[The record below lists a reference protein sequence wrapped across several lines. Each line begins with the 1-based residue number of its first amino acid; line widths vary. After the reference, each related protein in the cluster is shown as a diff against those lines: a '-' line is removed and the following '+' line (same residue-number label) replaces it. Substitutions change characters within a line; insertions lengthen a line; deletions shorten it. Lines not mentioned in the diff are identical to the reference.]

1 MTIIVTGYASKKELK
16 AAIGEKLK
24 YIETL
29 TFGEEY
35 KADGSF
41 SVEHRPA
48 LGYNRNG
55 CEFFARV
62 TMKGGKIS
70 KVE

>member
-1 MTIIVTGYASKKELK
+1 MTLLVTGYASKKELK
-16 AAIGEKLK
+16 AAVGEKLK
-24 YIETL
+24 YIETSM
-29 TFGEEY
+29 FGEEY

-41 SVEHRPA
+41 SVAHHPS
-48 LGYNRNG
+48 LGYNREG

-62 TMKGGKIS
+62 TMKDGKIL